1 MKIIDDKL
9 ICDVVEQA
17 KQSPRLR
24 MRSAQTKMLP
34 LITYLCSLSQI
45 FGGDAAFR
53 ELRKH
58 KSSFHYLF
66 LVRNLTTF
74 AV

>member
-34 LITYLCSLSQI
+34 LITFLCSLSQI
-45 FGGDAAFR
+45 FC
-53 ELRKH
+53 
-58 KSSFHYLF
+58 KSRNYPYLCI
-66 LVRNLTTF
+66 VK
-74 AV
+74 